1 MSTATIASHV
11 RAALAEGSPLRIRAA
26 GTWLAAGAPVAAA
39 EPLALDEER
48 GIVEYVPGDLTLT
61 ARAGTPLDEIAAA
74 TRVNDQW
81 LPLDPWGGDQGTIGA
96 TISTSTCGPHTHSM
110 GQPRDVILGV
120 EFVTGTGDV
129 VRSGGRVVKNVAGFD
144 LTRLVT
150 GAWGTLGVL
159 TECTVRLRARPPVTR
174 TVALAPRMQRTD
186 LNELAVSLRA
196 LPFVPMASELV
207 NGALASSLSLGADP
221 LLLLRVGGNA
231 KSVAAQLD
239 ALRGLAGAAGA
250 LRDVYEEAWS
260 VLRTQPGRA
269 PAWRWSQRASLFGDT
284 WVAADLTTREL
295 DSVQIH
301 GNPARGVVRTVVP
314 AGGAPAQL
322 ARVAVNFRGTVVLES
337 LPERAWS
344 LLPPATTDDALG
356 RAVRAKF
363 DPAGILNPGI
373 LGASR

>member
-1 MSTATIASHV
+1 MSTAGIASHV
-11 RAALAEGSPLRIRAA
+11 RAALGEGSPLRVRGA
-26 GTWLAAGAPVAAA
+26 GTWLAAGAPVTAA
-39 EPLALDEER
+39 EPLPLDQER

-61 ARAGTPLDEIAAA
+61 ARAGTTLDEIAAA

-81 LPLDPWGGDQGTIGA
+81 LPLDPWGGDQGTLGA
-96 TISTSTCGPHTHSM
+96 TISTATCGPHTHSM

-120 EFVTGTGDV
+120 EFVTGTGAV

-150 GAWGTLGVL
+150 GAWGTLGVV

-174 TVALAPRMQRTD
+174 TVAIPPRMQRAE
-186 LNELAVSLRA
+186 LNELAVALRA

-207 NGALASSLSLGADP
+207 NGAVASHLSLGNEP

-239 ALRGLAGAAGA
+239 ALRGLRGAAGTMC
-250 LRDVYEEAWS
+250 DVYEEAWS
-260 VLRTQPGRA
+260 VLRSQPPRA

-295 DSVQIH
+295 GSVFIH
-301 GNPARGVVRTVVP
+301 GNPARGVVRMVIP
-314 AGGAPAQL
+314 GGGEPAQL

-344 LLPPATTDDALG
+344 VLPPSTADDTLG
-356 RAVRAKF
+356 RAMRAKF
-363 DPAGILNPGI
+363 DPAGILNRGI